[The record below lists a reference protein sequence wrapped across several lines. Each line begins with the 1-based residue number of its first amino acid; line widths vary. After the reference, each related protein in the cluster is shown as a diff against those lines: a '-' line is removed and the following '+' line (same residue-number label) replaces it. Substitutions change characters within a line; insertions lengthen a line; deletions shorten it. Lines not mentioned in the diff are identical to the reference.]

1 MEESLQRIINKIQA
15 TEQNPLFTLFSL
27 PDNEK
32 AELTQ
37 LPDGLQ
43 RAILLLTAG
52 TVSGNNNAVRDDLIG
67 KSVHV
72 ADARAKSISVFGSYY
87 PFELIDHDAQGD
99 YVIISAEDNVL
110 YLLSKHGLQD
120 TWETEF

>member
-1 MEESLQRIINKIQA
+1 MEESIQRIINKIQS

-52 TVSGNNNAVRDDLIG
+52 TVSGNNNAARDDLIG
-67 KSVHV
+67 KSVRV
-72 ADARAKSISVFGSYY
+72 DDPKAKTISVFGSYY
-87 PFELIDHDAQGD
+87 PFELLDRDPAGD
-99 YVIISAEDNVL
+99 YVIISAEDNEL
-110 YLLSKHGLQD
+110 YLLSKSGLQD
-120 TWETEF
+120 TWDAEF